1 MLLLRVS
8 KVSYLLTYV
17 LTYFVTQESAGSSL
31 PACPGAVL
39 AGRQAA
45 PETGGAGRAG
55 ARSAGALA
63 MTESRRAGPRHA
75 QDGTSWM
82 EHDAD
87 TILSS
92 ALCRLDQSKAR
103 PALPKGRSTMPRP
116 ASASSS
122 LGWSVSTAGFR
133 WPPDHREDVSV
144 RHAAPRSPPRRRP
157 HHSPKLHRALSAS
170 QVGRVREAASRERRE
185 FGMSLTRTATQ
196 PPTESELALT
206 AAAEAAATAAAT
218 VKRRPSPAADASA
231 ELSSELRRVLVHSAP
246 PKMCAALQQ
255 AGAAVLRGWAQQVV
269 VLLRRPSR
277 PKPKP

>member
-1 MLLLRVS
+1 
-8 KVSYLLTYV
+8 
-17 LTYFVTQESAGSSL
+17 
-31 PACPGAVL
+31 
-39 AGRQAA
+39 
-45 PETGGAGRAG
+45 
-55 ARSAGALA
+55 
-63 MTESRRAGPRHA
+63 
-75 QDGTSWM
+75 M

>member
-1 MLLLRVS
+1 MLRVS
-8 KVSYLLTYV
+8 KVSYLLTYYL
-17 LTYFVTQESAGSSL
+17 LTLATWAKVSAGSSL
-31 PACPGAVL
+31 PAK
-39 AGRQAA
+39 RAA
-45 PETGGAGRAG
+45 RA
-55 ARSAGALA
+55 LV

-144 RHAAPRSPPRRRP
+144 RHAAPRSPPRRRI
-157 HHSPKLHRALSAS
+157 HSPKLHRALSAS

-206 AAAEAAATAAAT
+206 AAL
-218 VKRRPSPAADASA
+218 
-231 ELSSELRRVLVHSAP
+231 ELALEL
-246 PKMCAALQQ
+246 ALD
-255 AGAAVLRGWAQQVV
+255 
-269 VLLRRPSR
+269 
-277 PKPKP
+277 